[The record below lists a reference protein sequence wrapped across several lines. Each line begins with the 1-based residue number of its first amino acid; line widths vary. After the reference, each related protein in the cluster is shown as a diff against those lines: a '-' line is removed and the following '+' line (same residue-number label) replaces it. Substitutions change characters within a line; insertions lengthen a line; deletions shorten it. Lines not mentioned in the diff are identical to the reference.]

1 MSSPSLSSRKFAIM
15 ASHGFDQS
23 AFVGLQKMLLAQ
35 NIVLKVISPNA
46 GLVNG
51 VTGGQ
56 VAMSYPVDVAFNET
70 LAIDFDA
77 LVIPSGE
84 THIGTLSDELHTVR
98 IVRAF
103 MRQSMPILVQDNA
116 LDMVAEIIPDI
127 DVAALKAQGQ
137 VGQAGNL
144 TWASS
149 DAPADAVACSFF
161 SYCAS
166 YLATLKDDSAA
177 A

>member
-103 MRQSMPILVQDNA
+103 MRASPCRFWFRIMHLIWWPRSYPILM
-116 LDMVAEIIPDI
+116 LRH
-127 DVAALKAQGQ
+127 
-137 VGQAGNL
+137 
-144 TWASS
+144 
-149 DAPADAVACSFF
+149 
-161 SYCAS
+161 
-166 YLATLKDDSAA
+166 
-177 A
+177 